1 MNKGGTVFQACFVTF
16 WVTVL
21 ASILFPIKED
31 INNLVIVGVIGLA
44 VAGGLTWL
52 ASKNKF

>member
-21 ASILFPIKED
+21 ACILFPIKED

-44 VAGGLTWL
+44 VAGGLTLL

>member
-16 WVTVL
+16 WATVV

-31 INNLVIVGVIGLA
+31 INNLVIVGAIGLL

>member
-16 WVTVL
+16 WATVV
-21 ASILFPIKED
+21 ASSLFPIKED
-31 INNLVIVGVIGLA
+31 INNLVIVGAFGLV